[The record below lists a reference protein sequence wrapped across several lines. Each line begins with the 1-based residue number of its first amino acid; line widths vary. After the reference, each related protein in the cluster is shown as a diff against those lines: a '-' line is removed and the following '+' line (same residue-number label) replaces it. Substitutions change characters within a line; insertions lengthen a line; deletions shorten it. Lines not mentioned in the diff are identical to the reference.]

1 MKRGVYSKRV
11 LPVRLTPDMENE
23 LEMLCKETQRPKSY
37 FVRKALEEFLEE
49 KALYRIALERWEN
62 KDDAI
67 ITAEEMHERLG
78 I

>member
-1 MKRGVYSKRV
+1 MKVGAYSNRV
-11 LPVRLTPDMENE
+11 LPVRLTPKMEE
-23 LEMLCKETQRPKSY
+23 QLERLCKETQRSKSY
-37 FVRKALEEFLEE
+37 FVRKALEEYLEE
-49 KALYRIALERWEN
+49 ESLYRIALERWEN